1 MKKNL
6 FALFAIAAMTLCS
19 CGENQKE
26 KSSGDDGNFDS
37 VVVDVKFLTEVTITD
52 MYGETKTYTTDLN
65 ALDVEYF
72 YGFKEDGS
80 DAKYVKIN
88 QQNPSD
94 QINIPVTSSTAT
106 LYGGIKYTLKPD
118 YDKTKKVGLGRS
130 VVVDSYKCYKSGS
143 LVENPKGS
151 IRPSSVSTTG
161 SNYDLNDEE
170 DLKHFNSFIERSKS
184 PRIIC
189 TVSK

>member
-1 MKKNL
+1 MKRKL
-6 FALFAIAAMTLCS
+6 FALSAIVAMTLCS

-52 MYGETKTYTTDLN
+52 LHGTTTTYTTDLS

-88 QQNPSD
+88 QQNPSA
-94 QINIPVTSSTAT
+94 QISIPVTSSTAT

-130 VVVDSYKCYKSGS
+130 IVVDSYKCYKSGS
-143 LVENPKGS
+143 LVENHKGS
-151 IRPSSVSTTG
+151 IRTSGVSATG
-161 SNYDLNDEE
+161 SNYDLNNEKDWEQ
-170 DLKHFNSFIERSKS
+170 FNRFIERSKS

>member
-1 MKKNL
+1 MS
-6 FALFAIAAMTLCS
+6 AIVAMTLCS
-19 CGENQKE
+19 CGGNQKE

-52 MYGETKTYTTDLN
+52 MYGETKTYTTDFN

-88 QQNPSD
+88 QQNPSA
-94 QINIPVTSSTAT
+94 QISIPVTSSTAT

-130 VVVDSYKCYKSGS
+130 IVVDSYKCYKSGS

-151 IRPSSVSTTG
+151 IRTSGVSATG
-161 SNYDLNDEE
+161 SNYDLNNEKDWEQ
-170 DLKHFNSFIERSKS
+170 FNRFIERSKS